1 MVRDKLSGCL
11 RFPSCKEGNFAPRS
25 ITLYLI
31 TNRLFNYSTR
41 FFGNGS
47 VIVIA
52 WSPKGRTGPVDSAL
66 PEGLLAPV
74 LPEGV
79 PDTLA
84 AHQPRF
90 GDPVGHEPP
99 NAGILLPSQH
109 HGLDPVLVGAFRQ

>member
-1 MVRDKLSGCL
+1 M
-11 RFPSCKEGNFAPRS
+11 
-25 ITLYLI
+25 
-31 TNRLFNYSTR
+31 
-41 FFGNGS
+41 
-47 VIVIA
+47 IVIA
-52 WSPKGRTGPVDSAL
+52 WSPNGHAGPVDSAL

-79 PDTLA
+79 PDALAVA

-90 GDPVGHEPP
+90 GDPVRHEPP